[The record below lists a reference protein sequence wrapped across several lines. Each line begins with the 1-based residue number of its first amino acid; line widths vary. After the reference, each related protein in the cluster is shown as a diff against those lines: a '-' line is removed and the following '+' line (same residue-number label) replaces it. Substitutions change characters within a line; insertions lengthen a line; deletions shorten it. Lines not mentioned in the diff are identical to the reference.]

1 MLSVPSIFFR
11 PKGREQESDNAR
23 EKFYVPESDHLTYLH
38 VYDQWK
44 MHNYDQEWATK
55 HFIHGKALKK
65 VREVRSQLL
74 DIMKTLKMEISS
86 SGTDWDV
93 VRKAICSGY
102 FHNAAKIKGIG
113 EYVNLRTGIPCVLH
127 PASAIYG
134 LGFTPDYVVY
144 HELVMTSKE
153 YMQCVTA
160 VDPHWLA
167 EMGPMF
173 FSVKEAYGNSSILKR
188 DIEKQG
194 LIDMEREMQVEMIRR
209 QSEQRIMTQQ
219 MNPIKSTMRVGAGG
233 ALQSEIIYPGLQKAG
248 GLRKTTPRINH
259 NNKDKF

>member
-1 MLSVPSIFFR
+1 
-11 PKGREQESDNAR
+11 
-23 EKFYVPESDHLTYLH
+23 
-38 VYDQWK
+38 

-55 HFIHGKALKK
+55 HYIHGKALKK

-74 DIMKTLKMEISS
+74 DIMKTLKMEMTS

-93 VRKAICSGY
+93 ERKAICSGY

-153 YMQCVTA
+153 YMQCVTS

-167 EMGPMF
+167 ELGPMF
-173 FSVKEAYGNSSILKR
+173 FSVKQAYGNKGSLMKR
-188 DIEKQG
+188 DIEKEGQME
-194 LIDMEREMQVEMIRR
+194 MERQMQAEVIRR
-209 QSEQRIMTQQ
+209 
-219 MNPIKSTMRVGAGG
+219 
-233 ALQSEIIYPGLQKAG
+233 
-248 GLRKTTPRINH
+248 
-259 NNKDKF
+259 

>member
-1 MLSVPSIFFR
+1 
-11 PKGREQESDNAR
+11 
-23 EKFYVPESDHLTYLH
+23 
-38 VYDQWK
+38 
-44 MHNYDQEWATK
+44 MHNYDQEWASQ

-65 VREVRSQLL
+65 VREVRSQLH
-74 DIMKTLKMEISS
+74 DIMKMLKFEYTS

-127 PASAIYG
+127 PSSAIYG

-144 HELVMTSKE
+144 HELVMTTKE

-167 EMGPMF
+167 ELGPMF
-173 FSVKEAYGNSSILKR
+173 FSVKELHGSRMKR
-188 DIEKQG
+188 EIE
-194 LIDMEREMQVEMIRR
+194 LEE
-209 QSEQRIMTQQ
+209 
-219 MNPIKSTMRVGAGG
+219 
-233 ALQSEIIYPGLQKAG
+233 
-248 GLRKTTPRINH
+248 
-259 NNKDKF
+259 